1 MKPLYYSGTLGAS
14 QKPNNIWMLCFADG
28 RETTP
33 NPGPV
38 EDDILV
44 SKMRPGHEMDIKMF
58 AIKGTGRDHAKFS
71 PVCTAFYRLLP
82 EIKIH
87 RPVLNEAARRLREC
101 FSPGVIELVP
111 TGTYLL

>member
-1 MKPLYYSGTLGAS
+1 MTKVM
-14 QKPNNIWMLCFADG
+14 NVCFADG

-58 AIKGTGRDHAKFS
+58 AVKGTGRDHAKFS

-111 TGTYLL
+111 TGIVL